1 MSGTRQWTEAQTET
15 RLSETLRKST
25 ADGRA
30 NTKEELLKHGER
42 DLHRIWTSFPSTV
55 HFMAS
60 TRSRK
65 ELCAPTHTHII
76 HINMPDMLAKK
87 SHSHTNAQDCTQ
99 M

>member
-42 DLHRIWTSFPSTV
+42 DLHGI
-55 HFMAS
+55 
-60 TRSRK
+60 
-65 ELCAPTHTHII
+65 
-76 HINMPDMLAKK
+76 
-87 SHSHTNAQDCTQ
+87 
-99 M
+99 